1 METTEL
7 KDEPWA
13 DEAESTSDASFEQPE
28 ETSFAELFES
38 RPSLTGRKKLQPGDT
53 VQGQV
58 VLITKD
64 TVFIDFGY
72 KAEGWA
78 TIDDFVD
85 AEGRSTIAVGSEV
98 SLTVIEFTPS
108 GVHLGTSLRKALGTP
123 GRELLQRAYEAD
135 LPVEGLILK
144 VNKGGLEVDIGGARA
159 FCPLSQIDL
168 HYCENPEALVG
179 TNQKFHVL
187 RIEEEGRNV
196 LLSRRAVLQAE
207 RESQAAKV
215 REKLAVGAVLDGT
228 VTRLTPFGAFVD
240 LGGLEGLLHVSEI
253 SRQQVADPADRLQTG
268 QSVRIQVLRL
278 EQGEKGEERISLS
291 MKSLEPDPWQE
302 ELPFQEGALVSGQVR
317 HLTPYGAFV
326 EMAPGLEGLIHI
338 SEISDRRITH
348 PKQVLNPGQT
358 VTVKILEI
366 DRDRQRVSL
375 SLKAAAFPDND
386 PESELSETRT
396 GDVIRRSR
404 RPDESGAEDRDSLPF
419 PAAGTEIS
427 MDRPALAV
435 PASPLRPRVGLIT
448 RGVIRSVKPYGLF
461 MDLPEL
467 GSRIRGLLHQS
478 NLAAFGGTSSLRGLK
493 EGEELEVE
501 IIKIDDQGRISLSQQ
516 SVIENRERS
525 ELKHYLGQDKGSGAL
540 GTMADLFKKFN
551 KPV

>member
-7 KDEPWA
+7 KNKPST
-13 DEAESTSDASFEQPE
+13 DEAELTPAPSLEQPE

-38 RPSLTGRKKLQPGDT
+38 RPSMTDRKKLQPGDT
-53 VQGQV
+53 VQGKV
-58 VLITKD
+58 VLITRD

-78 TIDDFVD
+78 TIEDFLD
-85 AEGRSTIAVGSEV
+85 AEGQSTIAVGSEV
-98 SLTVIEFTPS
+98 SLTLIEYTPS
-108 GVHLGTSLRKALGTP
+108 GARLGTTLRKALGTP
-123 GRELLQRAYEAD
+123 GRDLLQRAYEAD
-135 LPVEGLILK
+135 LPVEGMILK

-159 FCPLSQIDL
+159 FCPLSQIDI

-179 TNQKFHVL
+179 TNQKFQVL

-207 RESQAAKV
+207 REAQAAKV
-215 REKLAVGAVLDGT
+215 REALTVGAVLDGT

-240 LGGLEGLLHVSEI
+240 LGGLEGLLHISEI

-268 QSVRIQVLRL
+268 QSVKVQVLRF
-278 EQGEKGEERISLS
+278 EQGEKGEDRISLS

-302 ELPFQEGALVSGQVR
+302 ELPFQEGAMVSGLVR
-317 HLTPYGAFV
+317 HLAPYGAFV
-326 EMAPGLEGLIHI
+326 ELTPGLEGLIHI
-338 SEISDRRITH
+338 SELSDRRITH
-348 PKQVLNPGQT
+348 PQQVLSPGQT

-375 SLKAAAFPDND
+375 SLKAASLPPND

-404 RPDESGAEDRDSLPF
+404 RPDESGAEDRDSFPF
-419 PAAGTEIS
+419 PDAGTEIQL
-427 MDRPALAV
+427 DRPALAV
-435 PASPLRPRVGLIT
+435 PASPLKPRVGLIT
-448 RGVIRSVKPYGLF
+448 RGVISSVKPYGLF
-461 MDLPEL
+461 LDLPEL
-467 GSRIRGLLHQS
+467 GSRMRGLLHQS
-478 NLAAFGGTSSLRGLK
+478 NLAASADSSPKGLK
-493 EGEELEVE
+493 EGKELEVE

-525 ELKHYLGQDKGSGAL
+525 ELKHYLGQDQGSGAL
-540 GTMADLFKKFN
+540 GTMADLFKKIN
-551 KPV
+551 KPG

>member
-1 METTEL
+1 MEPTNS
-7 KDEPWA
+7 KDPLA
-13 DEAESTSDASFEQPE
+13 AAEGDSPPDPSFEQPE

-38 RPSLTGRKKLQPGDT
+38 RPSLTDRKKLQPGDA
-53 VQGQV
+53 VQGKV
-58 VLITKD
+58 VLITRD

-78 TIDDFVD
+78 TIEDFLD
-85 AEGRSTIAVGSEV
+85 AEGQSTIAVGSEV
-98 SLTVIEFTPS
+98 SLTLIEYTPS
-108 GVHLGTSLRKALGTP
+108 GAHLGSSLRKAFGTP

-135 LPVEGLILK
+135 IPVEGLILK

-168 HYCENPEALVG
+168 HYCENPEALIG
-179 TNQKFHVL
+179 TNQKFQVL

-207 RESQAAKV
+207 RETLAAKV
-215 REKLAVGAVLDGT
+215 RETLALGAVLDGT
-228 VTRLTPFGAFVD
+228 VTRLTSFGAFVD

-268 QSVRIQVLRL
+268 QSVKVQVLRL
-278 EQGEKGEERISLS
+278 EQGEKGEDRISLS

-326 EMAPGLEGLIHI
+326 ELTPGLEGLIHI
-338 SEISDRRITH
+338 SEISDRRIAH
-348 PKQVLNPGQT
+348 PQQVLSPGET
-358 VTVKILEI
+358 VTVMVLEI

-375 SLKAAAFPDND
+375 SLKAGAPPAEHPAG
-386 PESELSETRT
+386 ELSETRT
-396 GDVIRRSR
+396 GDVIRRGR
-404 RPDESGAEDRDSLPF
+404 RSDNLEAEDLDSSPLSSAGTGILEDCPL
-419 PAAGTEIS
+419 PAA
-427 MDRPALAV
+427 PV
-435 PASPLRPRVGLIT
+435 SPLTPRVGLIT
-448 RGVIRSVKPYGLF
+448 RGIIRTVKPYGLF
-461 MDLPEL
+461 LDLPEL
-467 GSRIRGLLHQS
+467 GSRMRGLLHQS
-478 NLAAFGGTSSLRGLK
+478 NLATGAGSSLKGLK

-501 IIKIDDQGRISLSQQ
+501 IIKIDELGRISLSQQ

-540 GTMADLFKKFN
+540 GTMADLFKKIN
-551 KPV
+551 KPG

>member
-1 METTEL
+1 M
-7 KDEPWA
+7 KDEPA
-13 DEAESTSDASFEQPE
+13 AVEGDSTPDASFEQPE

-38 RPSLTGRKKLQPGDT
+38 RPSMTGRKKLQPGDT

-78 TIDDFVD
+78 TIEDFVD

-135 LPVEGLILK
+135 LPVEGMILK

-179 TNQKFHVL
+179 TNQKFQVL

-196 LLSRRAVLQAE
+196 LLSRRAVLLAE

-215 REKLAVGAVLDGT
+215 RETLAVGAVLDGT

-240 LGGLEGLLHVSEI
+240 LGGLEGLLHISEI

-268 QSVRIQVLRL
+268 QSVRVQVLRL

-348 PKQVLNPGQT
+348 PKQVLSPGQT

-375 SLKAAAFPDND
+375 SLRAASFPPND
-386 PESELSETRT
+386 LESELPETRT
-396 GDVIRRSR
+396 GDVIRRSH
-404 RPDESGAEDRDSLPF
+404 RPDESGAVDRDSFPF
-419 PAAGTEIS
+419 PAAGTEIP

-448 RGVIRSVKPYGLF
+448 RGVISSVKPYGFF

-467 GSRIRGLLHQS
+467 GSRVRGLLHHS
-478 NLAAFGGTSSLRGLK
+478 NLAAYGGTSSLRGLK

-516 SVIENRERS
+516 SVIESRERS
-525 ELKHYLGQDKGSGAL
+525 ELKNYLGQDKGSGTL

-551 KPV
+551 KPE